1 MPACR
6 HGCWADRVVGRT
18 AGDGSREPSPATLA
32 RMTIRQTPI
41 IVSLSLVALATLP
54 PLPAWAAP
62 VRAPVTASAPA
73 PAPVPVVDEADALS
87 RMLKGAATGQNTGG
101 AGVPELLRNT
111 SRPDGVL
118 ARACRQLND
127 ALPIEID
134 GETRLRR
141 CQSVPGKHV
150 LFQLELTNYRGPMLD
165 LASFEVNYAAPL
177 QRNICANRDVEILTK
192 LGVSMMFR
200 YMTRKDR
207 GERRVGDVYINAP
220 ICVSALR

>member
-1 MPACR
+1 
-6 HGCWADRVVGRT
+6 
-18 AGDGSREPSPATLA
+18 
-32 RMTIRQTPI
+32 MTIRPKPFIAT
-41 IVSLSLVALATLP
+41 LSLVALAALP
-54 PLPAWAAP
+54 SLPARAAP
-62 VRAPVTASAPA
+62 GRPPAVASAPS
-73 PAPVPVVDEADALS
+73 PAPVVVDEAEALA

-111 SRPDGVL
+111 NRPDSVL

-127 ALPIEID
+127 ALPMEID

-141 CQSVPGKHV
+141 CQSIPGKHV

-165 LASFEVNYAAPL
+165 LASFEVSYAAPL

-200 YMTRKDR
+200 YMTRNDR

>member
-1 MPACR
+1 
-6 HGCWADRVVGRT
+6 
-18 AGDGSREPSPATLA
+18 
-32 RMTIRQTPI
+32 MTIRHKPLI
-41 IVSLSLVALATLP
+41 ASLSLVAIAALP
-54 PLPAWAAP
+54 PLPAWAATGRP
-62 VRAPVTASAPA
+62 TATASAPVS
-73 PAPVPVVDEADALS
+73 PAPPVALDEADALA
-87 RMLKGAATGQNTGG
+87 RMLKGAATGQNTGA

-111 SRPDGVL
+111 NRPDSVL

-141 CQSVPGKHV
+141 CQSIPGKHV

-200 YMTRKDR
+200 YMTRNDR

>member
-1 MPACR
+1 
-6 HGCWADRVVGRT
+6 
-18 AGDGSREPSPATLA
+18 
-32 RMTIRQTPI
+32 MTIRPKPFIAT
-41 IVSLSLVALATLP
+41 LSLVALAALP
-54 PLPAWAAP
+54 SLPARAAP
-62 VRAPVTASAPA
+62 GRPPAVASAPS
-73 PAPVPVVDEADALS
+73 PAPVVVDEAEALA

-111 SRPDGVL
+111 NRPDSVL

-127 ALPIEID
+127 ALPMEID

-141 CQSVPGKHV
+141 CQSIPGKHV

-165 LASFEVNYAAPL
+165 LASFEVSYSAPL

-200 YMTRKDR
+200 YMTRNDR

>member
-1 MPACR
+1 MRIR
-6 HGCWADRVVGRT
+6 HT
-18 AGDGSREPSPATLA
+18 PLTATLGSA
-32 RMTIRQTPI
+32 
-41 IVSLSLVALATLP
+41 ALAAALLRPWPAQSAPTPLRP
-54 PLPAWAAP
+54 PP
-62 VRAPVTASAPA
+62 ASATA
-73 PAPVPVVDEADALS
+73 PAPVLDEADALS
-87 RMLKGAATGQNTGG
+87 RMLKGAATGQNTGA

-111 SRPDGVL
+111 NRPDGVL

-141 CQSVPGKHV
+141 CQSTPGKHV

-200 YMTRKDR
+200 YMTRNDR

-220 ICVSALR
+220 ICTSALR

>member
-1 MPACR
+1 
-6 HGCWADRVVGRT
+6 
-18 AGDGSREPSPATLA
+18 
-32 RMTIRQTPI
+32 
-41 IVSLSLVALATLP
+41 
-54 PLPAWAAP
+54 
-62 VRAPVTASAPA
+62 
-73 PAPVPVVDEADALS
+73 
-87 RMLKGAATGQNTGG
+87 MLKGAATGQNTGA

-111 SRPDGVL
+111 ARPDNIL

-150 LFQLELTNYRGPMLD
+150 LFQLELTKYRGPMLD
-165 LASFEVNYAAPL
+165 LASFELSYAAPL

-200 YMTRKDR
+200 YMTRNER
-207 GERRVGDVYINAP
+207 SERRVGDVYINSP
-220 ICVSALR
+220 ICASALR

>member
-1 MPACR
+1 MRIRHTLLPASL
-6 HGCWADRVVGRT
+6 G
-18 AGDGSREPSPATLA
+18 PA
-32 RMTIRQTPI
+32 
-41 IVSLSLVALATLP
+41 ALAAALLL
-54 PLPAWAAP
+54 PLPGNAAP
-62 VRAPVTASAPA
+62 VQVQVQVQARNVAASAPPA
-73 PAPVPVVDEADALS
+73 PAIDEADPLS
-87 RMLKGAATGQNTGG
+87 RMLKGAATGQNTGA

-111 SRPDGVL
+111 TRPDNVL
-118 ARACRQLND
+118 ARACRLLND
-127 ALPIEID
+127 VLPIEID

-192 LGVSMMFR
+192 LGVSLMFR

-207 GERRVGDVYINAP
+207 GERRIGDVYINAP
-220 ICVSALR
+220 ICTAALR

>member
-1 MPACR
+1 
-6 HGCWADRVVGRT
+6 
-18 AGDGSREPSPATLA
+18 
-32 RMTIRQTPI
+32 MTIRQTPI

>member
-1 MPACR
+1 MTR
-6 HGCWADRVVGRT
+6 QY
-18 AGDGSREPSPATLA
+18 SPLIATL
-32 RMTIRQTPI
+32 
-41 IVSLSLVALATLP
+41 SLAAVATWLP
-54 PLPAWAAP
+54 PLPVQAAP
-62 VRAPVTASAPA
+62 VRGGPPLAQPA
-73 PAPVPVVDEADALS
+73 PPPTPPAVDEADALS
-87 RMLKGAATGQNTGG
+87 RMLKGAATGQNTGA
-101 AGVPELLRNT
+101 AGVPEFLRNT
-111 SRPDGVL
+111 NRPDSIL

-127 ALPIEID
+127 VLPMDID
-134 GETRLRR
+134 AETRLRR

-200 YMTRKDR
+200 YMTRNDR

>member
-1 MPACR
+1 MRTR
-6 HGCWADRVVGRT
+6 H
-18 AGDGSREPSPATLA
+18 
-32 RMTIRQTPI
+32 TPI
-41 IVSLSLVALATLP
+41 SASPGLAT
-54 PLPAWAAP
+54 PAWVAALLLPLALHAAP
-62 VRAPVTASAPA
+62 VPVPVRNAAAASAPA
-73 PAPVPVVDEADALS
+73 AAVDEAEPLS
-87 RMLKGAATGQNTGG
+87 RMLKGAATGQNTGA

-111 SRPDGVL
+111 TRPDNVL

-192 LGVSMMFR
+192 LGVSLMFR

-207 GERRVGDVYINAP
+207 GERRIGDVYINAP
-220 ICVSALR
+220 ICTSALR

>member
-1 MPACR
+1 
-6 HGCWADRVVGRT
+6 
-18 AGDGSREPSPATLA
+18 
-32 RMTIRQTPI
+32 MTIRQTPI
-41 IVSLSLVALATLP
+41 IVSLSLAALAALP
-54 PLPAWAAP
+54 PLPAWAAA
-62 VRAPVTASAPA
+62 VRPPATAPAAASAP
-73 PAPVPVVDEADALS
+73 VVVDEADALA

-111 SRPDGVL
+111 SRPDSVL

-127 ALPIEID
+127 ILPIEID

-192 LGVSMMFR
+192 LGISMMFR

>member
-1 MPACR
+1 
-6 HGCWADRVVGRT
+6 
-18 AGDGSREPSPATLA
+18 
-32 RMTIRQTPI
+32 MTIRQTPI
-41 IVSLSLVALATLP
+41 IVSLSLAALAALP
-54 PLPAWAAP
+54 PLPLLAAP
-62 VRAPVTASAPA
+62 TRAVATPAAPASAPVA
-73 PAPVPVVDEADALS
+73 VDEADSLS

-192 LGVSMMFR
+192 LGISMMFR

>member
-1 MPACR
+1 M
-6 HGCWADRVVGRT
+6 RT
-18 AGDGSREPSPATLA
+18 RYTL
-32 RMTIRQTPI
+32 
-41 IVSLSLVALATLP
+41 LSVLLALAAGAAGLP
-54 PLPAWAAP
+54 WAQRACAATPPAKNA
-62 VRAPVTASAPA
+62 ASAPIA
-73 PAPVPVVDEADALS
+73 MDEADALAQ
-87 RMLKGAATGQNTGG
+87 MLKGAATGQNTGG
-101 AGVPELLRNT
+101 AGIPELLRNT
-111 SRPDGVL
+111 ARPDNIL

-150 LFQLELTNYRGPMLD
+150 LFQLELTKYRGPMLD
-165 LASFEVNYAAPL
+165 LASFELSYAAPL

-200 YMTRKDR
+200 YMTRNER

-220 ICVSALR
+220 ICSSALR

>member
-6 HGCWADRVVGRT
+6 LGCCTDHAVRRI
-18 AGDGSREPSPATLA
+18 AGDGSRDPSPATLSC
-32 RMTIRQTPI
+32 MTIRYKPLI
-41 IVSLSLVALATLP
+41 ASLSLVAIAALP

-62 VRAPVTASAPA
+62 GRPTATPAPSSAPVA
-73 PAPVPVVDEADALS
+73 VDEADALA
-87 RMLKGAATGQNTGG
+87 RMLKGAATGQNTGA

-111 SRPDGVL
+111 NRPDSVL

-141 CQSVPGKHV
+141 CQSIPGKHI

-192 LGVSMMFR
+192 LGISMMFR
-200 YMTRKDR
+200 YMTRNDR

-220 ICVSALR
+220 ICTAALR

>member
-1 MPACR
+1 MTRPY
-6 HGCWADRVVGRT
+6 
-18 AGDGSREPSPATLA
+18 SPLIATL
-32 RMTIRQTPI
+32 
-41 IVSLSLVALATLP
+41 SLAAFATWLP
-54 PLPAWAAP
+54 PLPVQAAP
-62 VRAPVTASAPA
+62 VRGGPPLAQAAPP
-73 PAPVPVVDEADALS
+73 PVPPVDEADALS
-87 RMLKGAATGQNTGG
+87 RMLKGAATGQNTGA
-101 AGVPELLRNT
+101 AGVPEFLRNT
-111 SRPDGVL
+111 NRPDSVL

-127 ALPIEID
+127 VLPMDID
-134 GETRLRR
+134 AETRLRR

-200 YMTRKDR
+200 YMTRNDR

>member
-1 MPACR
+1 MRTR
-6 HGCWADRVVGRT
+6 HTPLSA
-18 AGDGSREPSPATLA
+18 SPGLATLA
-32 RMTIRQTPI
+32 W
-41 IVSLSLVALATLP
+41 VAVLLLP
-54 PLPAWAAP
+54 VPLHAAPTPLPARNAA
-62 VRAPVTASAPA
+62 AASAPA
-73 PAPVPVVDEADALS
+73 PVIDEADALS
-87 RMLKGAATGQNTGG
+87 RMLKGAATGQNTGA

-111 SRPDGVL
+111 TRPDSVL

-192 LGVSMMFR
+192 LGVSLMFR

-207 GERRVGDVYINAP
+207 GERRIGDVYINAP
-220 ICVSALR
+220 ICMSALR

>member
-6 HGCWADRVVGRT
+6 YGCYPDQAVRRI
-18 AGDGSREPSPATLA
+18 AEDGSRDPSPAPLSC
-32 RMTIRQTPI
+32 MTIRSKPFI
-41 IVSLSLVALATLP
+41 ASLSLVALAALP

-62 VRAPVTASAPA
+62 GRPAAVAPA
-73 PAPVPVVDEADALS
+73 SSPAPVVVDEAEALS
-87 RMLKGAATGQNTGG
+87 RMLKGAATGQNTGA
-101 AGVPELLRNT
+101 AGVPELLRSTN
-111 SRPDGVL
+111 RPDSVL

-141 CQSVPGKHV
+141 CQSIPGKHV

-192 LGVSMMFR
+192 IGVSMMFR
-200 YMTRKDR
+200 YMTRNDR

>member
-1 MPACR
+1 MRACR
-6 HGCWADRVVGRT
+6 TGVPETQAVRRI
-18 AGDGSREPSPATLA
+18 AGDGSRDPSSATLSC
-32 RMTIRQTPI
+32 MTIRHTTF
-41 IVSLSLVALATLP
+41 IVSLSLVALAALP
-54 PLPAWAAP
+54 SLPAWAAP
-62 VRAPVTASAPA
+62 GRPPVAASAPS
-73 PAPVPVVDEADALS
+73 PAPVVVDEAEALS
-87 RMLKGAATGQNTGG
+87 RMLKGAATGQNTGA
-101 AGVPELLRNT
+101 AGVPELLRSTN
-111 SRPDGVL
+111 RPDSVL

-127 ALPIEID
+127 ILPIEID

-141 CQSVPGKHV
+141 CQSIPGKHV

-200 YMTRKDR
+200 YMTRNDR